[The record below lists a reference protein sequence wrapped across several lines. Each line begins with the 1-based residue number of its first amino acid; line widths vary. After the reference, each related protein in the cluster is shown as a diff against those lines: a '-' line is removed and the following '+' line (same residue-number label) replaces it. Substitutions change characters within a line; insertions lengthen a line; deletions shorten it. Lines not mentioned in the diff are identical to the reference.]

1 MNEEN
6 TVWNLE
12 NAQKSAK
19 DIQFWKAEYIKR
31 NAMRSQCYKELQE
44 YMNYTSR
51 EWSIY
56 IQKNYNDDSE
66 IFTKYHA
73 RPFKHLQR
81 HLIYAAQ
88 RCDYVDNGFNFS
100 ENFKDFLSREDII
113 LNLSVFF
120 RFSTEYGYMV
130 DDLTTLSDMNYI
142 LKNINSIELNPPVF
156 HINKYYYNRFRED
169 TLSLFNIEPRKVSI
183 SSLKFDAE
191 IRTIGKLVYK
201 NEDGSSGKV
210 YSKISLNDKFYRR
223 ADFIITGQT
232 LHEEFDL
239 EGVHE
244 EVCDHITWCLYEN
257 KRKRNIALTSYEEK
271 AITELYKKMAQGE
284 YYASHR
290 AARAIGLWLW
300 DARHRFEH
308 SQSDIEAVRA
318 LREAKVDVG
327 YTESDDRTLLRL
339 LEKTRKGVE
348 LGQVVAINKQSGKRS
363 PSDKR

>member
-6 TVWNLE
+6 TVWSLE

-31 NAMRSQCYKELQE
+31 KAMCSQDYKELQE
-44 YMNYTSR
+44 YMNNTSR

-56 IQKNYNDDSE
+56 IQEKYNHDSE
-66 IFTKYHA
+66 IFTKYHG

-81 HLIYAAQ
+81 HFIYAAQ

-100 ENFKDFLSREDII
+100 ENFKDFLSRKDII
-113 LNLSVFF
+113 LNLSVLF

-142 LKNINSIELNPPVF
+142 LKNINSIDLDPPIF
-156 HINKYYYNRFRED
+156 HINKHYPNRFSED
-169 TLSLFNIEPRKVSI
+169 SLSLFNIQPRNITI

-191 IRTIGKLVYK
+191 IKTIGKVVYQ
-201 NEDGSSGKV
+201 NEDESSGEI
-210 YSKISLNDKFYRR
+210 YAEISLNNNFYRR

-232 LHEEFDL
+232 LHEKFDL
-239 EGVHE
+239 KDVQE
-244 EVCDHITWCLYEN
+244 EVCNHITWCLYEN
-257 KRKRNIALTSYEEK
+257 KKKRNIALTRYEEK
-271 AITELYKKMAQGE
+271 AVAELYKKMAQGE

-300 DARHRFEH
+300 DARYRFKH
-308 SQSDIEAVRA
+308 YQSDIEAVRA

-348 LGQVVAINKQSGKRS
+348 SGQLIAINKQSGKRS
-363 PSDKR
+363 SSDKK